1 MQVAGASVHAD
12 RRAMASH
19 SSRPTMGIRT
29 KVGVAVPGTCR
40 GDPDYV
46 LRQGEREAAGKRR
59 FPRSSPRRTVRSSQL
74 GLDPSQP
81 VGARSVNRCLT
92 APLSTQIRAIY
103 SAAMR
108 AHSAERQG
116 GRGPGVQQRGVPSR
130 SPPRCPVP
138 MARRSLR
145 SGMCMPEER
154 GVPCVGPPIRS
165 VARNGSGM
173 SAGCGSRRTAGSIE
187 AIATARTTP
196 RVSACRQRPAL
207 TLALA
212 ARCSI
217 QRSLSQCVRSVP
229 PAVCTCSAG
238 VPLRSDHRTA
248 PGRPSP

>member
-187 AIATARTTP
+187 AIATADDTAGISLPTATCPNTGFGRALFYSEEPQSVRAFCSPGGLHVFGRGSFAFRPQNGP
-196 RVSACRQRPAL
+196 RS
-207 TLALA
+207 T
-212 ARCSI
+212 
-217 QRSLSQCVRSVP
+217 
-229 PAVCTCSAG
+229 
-238 VPLRSDHRTA
+238 
-248 PGRPSP
+248 